1 MKLIHSLIKVPF
13 LRRLIPSLVRRAMF
27 LFKVYKI
34 NYKFNNLDLHLD
46 LRDAIDRY
54 IFFHNYYEK
63 EQVAYL
69 LNHIEKNKVT
79 SFIDIGSNI
88 GIYSLILAKHLID
101 LKIYS
106 FEPHFKAFERFKK
119 NSEMNNFEN
128 RISISNIGISDNE
141 GLLYIDS
148 PQNLGI
154 DQSGGASLSQ
164 SGINKVK
171 VNTLDNELDL
181 KNEHLAIK
189 IDVEGHEDKVI
200 EGGVNLFKNN
210 YVFMQIEIFD
220 KNYKNILPLL
230 TKSGFKLI
238 KKIDQKTANAG
249 DYFFEKK
256 L

>member
-1 MKLIHSLIKVPF
+1 MKLIHLLIKIP
-13 LRRLIPSLVRRAMF
+13 LLKRLIPSLVRRIMF
-27 LFKVYKI
+27 LFKFYKI
-34 NYKFNNLDLHLD
+34 NYKFDNLELHLD

-54 IFFHNYYEK
+54 IFFHNNYEK
-63 EQVAYL
+63 EQVSYL
-69 LNHIEKNKVT
+69 LNHIANKKVT

-88 GIYSLILAKHLID
+88 GLYSLILARHLSN

-106 FEPHFKAFERFKK
+106 YEPHFDAFQRFKK
-119 NSEMNNFEN
+119 NSEINNFQN

-141 GLLYIDS
+141 GSLYIKR

-154 DQSGGASLSQ
+154 DQSGGASLSM
-164 SGINKVK
+164 SGNDKVS

-200 EGGVNLFKNN
+200 EGAINLFKNN
-210 YVFMQIEIFD
+210 YIFMQIEIFD
-220 KNYKNILPLL
+220 KNYKNIFSLL
-230 TKSGFKLI
+230 TQSGFKLI

-249 DYFFEKK
+249 DYFFEKR